1 MPDAKD
7 NAKAS
12 GDVHPPEV
20 EERMGGSNTGR
31 PEAEGSDNTP
41 PDGSLSRD
49 LQDEGRAGKGNN
61 QAGYVKDKD
70 APGMGGGGDRTKE

>member
-12 GDVHPPEV
+12 GDVQPPDV
-20 EERMGGSNTGR
+20 EDGVDRSTPAGR
-31 PEAEGSDNTP
+31 PRAEGSDDTP

-49 LQDEGRAGKGNN
+49 LQDEGKAGKGIN
-61 QAGYVKDKD
+61 QAGYLKEKD
-70 APGMGGGGDRTKE
+70 APGMGGSDKS